1 MILNV
6 KKKEKENMVAFQL
19 SFFKFRSER
28 KKGGKK
34 HAAFRVFG
42 VISFELDDLSY
53 SSNQRHQKSYQQYS

>member
-1 MILNV
+1 
-6 KKKEKENMVAFQL
+6 MVAFQL

-53 SSNQRHQKSYQQYS
+53 SSNQRHQKFYQQYS